1 MAQSH
6 WTELS
11 WLWINITWGYRA
23 FHSKHWSILEV
34 FCPQISAELWNSFC
48 VFYNLFCIFK
58 RIDPIYRVYSPPQS
72 LPNSDFHKEDCSR
85 IHLRREKKEMQVSG
99 QAELEVH
106 LLYWRCFMLLWLCC
120 NSNCV
125 YCWLFHFTF
134 PTVPLFWH
142 EMKDLWGLS
151 WKIGLFGF
159 FFFSKLD
166 IDSPWLHSLRKIQI
180 SNDLNWGKKEK

>member
-1 MAQSH
+1 MSCGIH
-6 WTELS
+6 
-11 WLWINITWGYRA
+11 
-23 FHSKHWSILEV
+23 FV
-34 FCPQISAELWNSFC
+34 C
-48 VFYNLFCIFK
+48 FYNLFCIFK
-58 RIDPIYRVYSPPQS
+58 RIDPIYRVYSPPRS
-72 LPNSDFHKEDCSR
+72 LPNLDFHKEDCSR
-85 IHLRREKKEMQVSG
+85 IHLCREKEEMQVSG

-125 YCWLFHFTF
+125 YCWLGLFFFHFTF

-151 WKIGLFGF
+151 WKIGLFVF
-159 FFFSKLD
+159 CFVFFSKLD

-180 SNDLNWGKKEK
+180 SNYLNWGKKERNKLMTK